1 MLAFIQ
7 KAELQVSVSMR
18 KPVTIREEGEGEG
31 MRGGGGRLQR
41 REEADSLGILSTW
54 PGQTNRPNGLNRRIR
69 RF

>member
-31 MRGGGGRLQR
+31 MRGGGGGCNEGR
-41 REEADSLGILSTW
+41 RQIAWGYLVLGL
-54 PGQTNRPNGLNRRIR
+54 GRQTDLTD
-69 RF
+69 